1 MKTDLLHV
9 YSSDLEES
17 SPLELRQADR
27 TLEKVEFVELVLMTR
42 VAFNATD
49 LDTEF

>member
-27 TLEKVEFVELVLMTR
+27 TPLHPPGK
-42 VAFNATD
+42 FNSRQLITY
-49 LDTEF
+49 LSVDTI

>member
-27 TLEKVEFVELVLMTR
+27 TPPSPLPPPPREKLNVYRT
-42 VAFNATD
+42 A
-49 LDTEF
+49 